1 MPGEITIHQLF
12 QTPTIT
18 GIISRIK
25 TPLSLLQN
33 FYNLQVGGS
42 ASKNEPGRN
51 IGWDIFDSTRTMAQV
66 RAPGTGPGTT
76 SQKPVGHVSA
86 QVMRLH
92 EKIVLLQEYIAR
104 TRPPGSQFGT
114 LDGNGMQ
121 YVRRQLTYGTRRFRN
136 AREFM
141 VSRMFRGGFG
151 VKVGAGGD
159 EWTLCETDTS
169 GVTFTVDFQV
179 PSANKTYLELGSGAD
194 IITAPWDDPATQ
206 VMSQLYAINRAYERL
221 HGWRLE
227 HIWINSTRLADLMLN
242 LEFQAV
248 GGSAYRVFDS
258 LTKRD
263 ITSEEGR
270 PDTGFE
276 IVFRAVPQFRFHVY
290 DGVLSALSP
299 TTVDGTAEADV
310 SRIIPDNNAIFT
322 PEPSSEWLGLI
333 NGSEYIAEN
342 VMDQG
347 KEVYGF
353 HNWTTRVIDPAG
365 WELKL
370 LDNCLPALF
379 LPKTVSYGTIAGF

>member
-18 GIISRIK
+18 GVISRIK
-25 TPLSLLQN
+25 TPLGLMQQ

-42 ASKNEPGRN
+42 ASENHSGRN

-66 RAPGTGPGTT
+66 RAPGVGPGTT
-76 SQKPVGHVSA
+76 AQKPVGHVSA

-92 EKIVLLQEYIAR
+92 EKITILQEYVCR

-114 LDGNGMQ
+114 LDSSGME

-141 VSRMFRGGFG
+141 VSRMFRGAFG
-151 VKVGAGGD
+151 VKVTGENWDLVESDSAN
-159 EWTLCETDTS
+159 S
-169 GVTFTVDFQV
+169 MFTVDFQV
-179 PSANKTYLELGSGAD
+179 PTANKTFLELGSGAN
-194 IITAPWDDPATQ
+194 IITSPWDDPATQ

-221 HGWRLE
+221 HGWPLK
-227 HIWINSTRLADLMLN
+227 HIWVNSTALSWLMLN

-248 GGSAYRVFDS
+248 GGAAYRVFDS
-258 LTKRD
+258 LTRREL
-263 ITSEEGR
+263 TSEEGR

-276 IVFRAVPQFRFHVY
+276 VEFRAVPIFRFHVY
-290 DGVLSALSP
+290 DGVLTSESP

-310 SRIIPDNNAIFT
+310 SRIIADNKAIFT
-322 PEPSSEWLGLI
+322 PDPSSEWCSLV
-333 NGSEYIAEN
+333 NGSEYVAEN

-347 KEVYGF
+347 REVFGF

-365 WELKL
+365 WELKM
-370 LDNCLPALF
+370 LDNCLPTLRI
-379 LPKTVSYGTIAGF
+379 PKCVAYGTIGGF